1 MIQTGGENQSRET
14 IPPFFSPKISEI
26 HMPAKNLCHDIVIQA
41 LVADGW
47 LITDDPLTITYGG
60 KDLFVDIGAE
70 RMAIAAER
78 GTHDEVLAPAR
89 HFPPSVW
96 P

>member
-1 MIQTGGENQSRET
+1 
-14 IPPFFSPKISEI
+14 
-26 HMPAKNLCHDIVIQA
+26 MPAKNLCHDIVIQA